1 MRFNYPG
8 IKLKPA
14 LVDGEV
20 SPLFPLS
27 APTKLYSTV
36 MFASALCLVLL
47 NAILLA
53 MGTPGGV
60 LDSCLGI
67 GVPLKVGNPDPV

>member
-1 MRFNYPG
+1 M
-8 IKLKPA
+8 
-14 LVDGEV
+14 
-20 SPLFPLS
+20 S

-53 MGTPGGV
+53 MGTPGGGV